1 MVTCTLKTAFT
12 TLELIVKLDKKK
24 KTIKNDKS
32 SLLSR
37 SCISA
42 NVFAVAE
49 SSTSLMPHVQLKT
62 KGDIINRNTQQ
73 SRRKEKNILLFSLWT
88 LVVIIERLIQH
99 IIDVALPLH
108 TVQNC

>member
-1 MVTCTLKTAFT
+1 MVTCTLKTAFR
-12 TLELIVKLDKKK
+12 TLELIVKLDKK

-32 SLLSR
+32 SLLSG

>member
-12 TLELIVKLDKKK
+12 TLELIVKLDKK
-24 KTIKNDKS
+24 TIKNYKS
-32 SLLSR
+32 SLLSG

-49 SSTSLMPHVQLKT
+49 SSTSFMSCVQLKT

-73 SRRKEKNILLFSLWT
+73 SRRKEKKHS
-88 LVVIIERLIQH
+88 VIQSVDSCCDH
-99 IIDVALPLH
+99 
-108 TVQNC
+108 

>member
-24 KTIKNDKS
+24 TIKNDKS
-32 SLLSR
+32 SLLSG

-42 NVFAVAE
+42 NVFAVAG

-73 SRRKEKNILLFSLWT
+73 SRRKEKKHS
-88 LVVIIERLIQH
+88 VIQSVDSCCDH
-99 IIDVALPLH
+99 
-108 TVQNC
+108 